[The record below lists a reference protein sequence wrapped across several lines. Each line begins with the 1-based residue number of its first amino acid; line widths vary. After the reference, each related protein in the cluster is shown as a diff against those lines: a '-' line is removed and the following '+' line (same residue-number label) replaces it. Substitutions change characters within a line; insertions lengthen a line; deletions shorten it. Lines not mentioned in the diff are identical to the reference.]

1 MAGSHST
8 GRVMKGILNAPKPCW
23 ERGRSSLEMCYQCTL
38 LGPLIAVEGKGRNTC
53 WFMAQLDHRLERPY
67 FDISK
72 QLRRSAVESGDG
84 SIQVA
89 CVDTSPL
96 AQPAPP

>member
-1 MAGSHST
+1 
-8 GRVMKGILNAPKPCW
+8 
-23 ERGRSSLEMCYQCTL
+23 MCYQCTL
-38 LGPLIAVEGKGRNTC
+38 LGPLIAVEGKGRNPC